1 MLKISS
7 SPTISIQS
15 DEKPVIETEESD
27 LLSDEEVEQQLK
39 SSPPPK
45 TLPSK
50 IIKEEEI
57 ISDEKPS
64 IPTSLREI
72 EKDEEFFED
81 ILQYRKDRFEIDEG
95 DFCINCGNELKEDE
109 GFTNTRL
116 GRKYDDIC
124 DACKRLSPHD
134 PNSPYHGS

>member
-1 MLKISS
+1 MAWKDIL
-7 SPTISIQS
+7 
-15 DEKPVIETEESD
+15 
-27 LLSDEEVEQQLK
+27 
-39 SSPPPK
+39 
-45 TLPSK
+45 
-50 IIKEEEI
+50 
-57 ISDEKPS
+57 
-64 IPTSLREI
+64 
-72 EKDEEFFED
+72 KDEGKR
-81 ILQYRKDRFEIDEG
+81 YRTLNSAETPDPDEKDRFEIDEG